1 MNIENLKK
9 SLKYTTVPVSID
21 IGGEKFDFNV
31 NKTVPYQKNEE
42 FTRIVIDGL
51 FRNSQYNAWLL
62 EPAIDFAT
70 VAVFTDIDTVSFN
83 RDEIHALMYTTSL
96 LNVIEQNADAV
107 YLYNLRNAARNLAQ
121 YYLELSKPRSASE
134 QSMEKLNT
142 MIDTITEVAHLI
154 KEKVEQFDISDDDI
168 NKLVEM
174 LSPYL
179 DEEKSID
186 ALKE

>member
-9 SLKYTTVPVSID
+9 SLKYITVPVSID
-21 IGGEKFDFNV
+21 IDGEKFEFNV
-31 NKTVPYQKNEE
+31 IKTVPYQKNEE
-42 FTRIVIDGL
+42 FTRIVIDEL

-70 VAVFTDIDTVSFN
+70 VAVFTDIDLIGFN
-83 RDEIHALMYTTSL
+83 RDEAHALMYTTDL
-96 LNVIEQNADAV
+96 LKVIDQNADAV

-142 MIDTITEVAHLI
+142 MFDAITEVAQLI
-154 KEKVEQFDISDDDI
+154 KEKVDQFDISDESV
-168 NKLVEM
+168 NKLVDM

-179 DEEKSID
+179 DEAKSIN
-186 ALKE
+186 AVKE

>member
-1 MNIENLKK
+1 MNIENIKK

-42 FTRIVIDGL
+42 FTRIVIDEL

-70 VAVFTDIDTVSFN
+70 VAVFTDIDLIGLN
-83 RDEIHALMYTTSL
+83 RDETHALMYTTDL
-96 LNVIEQNADAV
+96 LKVIDQNVDAV

-142 MIDTITEVAHLI
+142 MFDAITEVAHLI
-154 KEKVEQFDISDDDI
+154 KEKVEQFDISDESI
-168 NKLVEM
+168 SKLIEM

-179 DEEKSID
+179 NEVKSID
-186 ALKE
+186 AVKE

>member
-9 SLKYTTVPVSID
+9 SLKYTTVPASIN
-21 IGGEKFDFNV
+21 IGGEKFEFNI

-42 FTRIVIDGL
+42 FSRIVIDEL

-70 VAVFTDIDTVSFN
+70 VAVFTDIDLIGFN
-83 RDEIHALMYTTSL
+83 RDEAHALMYTTDL
-96 LNVIEQNADAV
+96 LKVIDQNADAV

-134 QSMEKLNT
+134 QSMEKLNA
-142 MIDTITEVAHLI
+142 MFDAITEVAQLI
-154 KEKVEQFDISDDDI
+154 KEKVEQFDISDESV
-168 NKLVEM
+168 NKLVDM

-179 DEEKSID
+179 DEVKSID
-186 ALKE
+186 AVKE